1 MDKVVQQITLDV
13 AGRNLY
19 KYVYAKQGDSGS
31 RFVKATILADGKVM
45 QIGSGMTAKFR
56 AEKPDGKAILNPATV
71 NDDGTVTV
79 ELTKQTLA
87 ADGVVDADIVI
98 SSASGE
104 ELSTVSFKIEVEK
117 APFGSLADSKNEMLV
132 LQKLIEDSEDALEKL
147 GNVKDGKDGVSPTVS
162 TAATIGGTKV
172 TITDAN
178 GSHEFVVK
186 DGANGSDG
194 DPATDAQVSA
204 AVNSYLDAHPEAT
217 TTLQDGAVTPDKTS
231 FIRKVSHNI
240 LNWNDTDVQ
249 DGYFLYDSKSAK
261 TTGGGT
267 AAYSVSGY
275 IAVIAGAQYC
285 LNYVR
290 TVRWLDAS
298 KSWVANSAP
307 NDVDRFIAVAPENA
321 AYMRIDVRSTSK
333 EKAYIYENIG
343 VDCNYS
349 AYASDYELTPKDK
362 KYAAMLGRAVELTVK
377 GKNSIV
383 TENIPDSSLRWGE
396 ISNISE
402 FHWNIIDPLKC
413 KFNIDID
420 KATGE
425 EKKAYSSNL
434 YYMTSDYTVVES
446 GETLL
451 GGNYGV
457 YAYDSDKQYLSK
469 LSWNAGKWTIP
480 ENVRYIRVTSS
491 GYLTAQDSAKIILLR
506 NEYGKTFKYTDDYS
520 YSNTFPMFSTDD
532 SLNGFKG
539 YLGIRRRCNQKISVI
554 GDSFTAPSTWVNIMC
569 ENLLAYK
576 LANHAVSGGAFS
588 DYDGVPKTAY
598 EQAQE
603 MVANGETPDIIL
615 VTLGTNDCSN
625 DKEIGT
631 IVYSNDI
638 SSFDLMSFS
647 GGMQACINYLANNF
661 PTAKLYVGWT
671 PMGGL
676 YSTAHNPEP
685 YITRMK
691 EICMIYGIQYI
702 ETRTCGVSPLIT
714 AHAECFEA
722 GVAGGHPTNA
732 GQQRIG
738 DYMARLMECTP

>member
-1 MDKVVQQITLDV
+1 MPDLGTERSDLMAFSKTTFVDNQTVIHADTLNAIQDELIRVAGLLGKDIQSAAINDSGHLILTLTDDTTLDAGV
-13 AGRNLY
+13 AKG
-19 KYVYAKQGDSGS
+19 AQGPAGHSPIVTANKSG
-31 RFVKATILADGKVM
+31 KITTISVDG
-45 QIGSGMTAKFR
+45 TA
-56 AEKPDGKAILNPATV
+56 IATV
-71 NDDGTVTV
+71 
-79 ELTKQTLA
+79 
-87 ADGVVDADIVI
+87 
-98 SSASGE
+98 
-104 ELSTVSFKIEVEK
+104 
-117 APFGSLADSKNEMLV
+117 M
-132 LQKLIEDSEDALEKL
+132 
-147 GNVKDGKDGVSPTVS
+147 
-162 TAATIGGTKV
+162 
-172 TITDAN
+172 
-178 GSHEFVVK
+178 
-186 DGANGSDG
+186 DGADG

-231 FIRKVSHNI
+231 FIRKVLHNI

-249 DGYFLYDSKSAK
+249 DGYHFYSDKNAAI
-261 TTGGGT
+261 TGGGT

-275 IAVIAGAQYC
+275 IPVTVETQYC
-285 LNYVR
+285 LRYVR
-290 TVRWLDAS
+290 QVRWLDAS
-298 KSWVANSAP
+298 KSWVASSRP
-307 NDVDRFIAVAPENA
+307 DDVAKFMVVAPENA
-321 AYMRIDVRSTSK
+321 AYMRIDVRSTTK
-333 EKAYIYENIG
+333 EKAYIYEYVGI
-343 VDCNYS
+343 DYDYS
-349 AYASDYELTPKDK
+349 AYASEYEITPKDS
-362 KYAAMLGRAVELTVK
+362 KYTAMLGRAVEETLN
-377 GKNSIV
+377 GESSLIID
-383 TENIPDSSLRWGE
+383 NIPDSSLRWGK
-396 ISNISE
+396 IRSISE
-402 FHWNIIDPLKC
+402 FHWNIIDPEKC
-413 KFNIDID
+413 RFNITINNT
-420 KATGE
+420 TGAE
-425 EKKAYSSNL
+425 NDYGSNTLYSL
-434 YYMTSDYTVVES
+434 TSDYTAVEP
-446 GETLL
+446 GEILL
-451 GGNYGV
+451 GENYGV
-457 YAYDSDKQYLSK
+457 YAYDSDKQYLSH
-469 LSWNAGKWTIP
+469 LSWSSGKWTVP
-480 ENVRYIRVTSS
+480 ENARYIRVSAK

-506 NEYGKTFKYTDDYS
+506 NKYGKTFGYTDDYS

-569 ENLLAYK
+569 EDLLAYK
-576 LANHAVSGGAFS
+576 LANHAISGGAFS

-638 SSFDLMSFS
+638 SSFDLASFS

-676 YSTAHNPEP
+676 YSTAHNPDP

-691 EICMIYGIQYI
+691 EICMMYGIQYI

>member
-1 MDKVVQQITLDV
+1 MAFSKTTFVDNQTVIDAATMNAIQDELIRVAGLLGKDIQSAVINDSGHLILTLTDGTTLDAGV
-13 AGRNLY
+13 AKGARGPAGHSPIVTAN
-19 KYVYAKQGDSGS
+19 KSG
-31 RFVKATILADGKVM
+31 KITTISVDG
-45 QIGSGMTAKFR
+45 TA
-56 AEKPDGKAILNPATV
+56 IATV
-71 NDDGTVTV
+71 
-79 ELTKQTLA
+79 
-87 ADGVVDADIVI
+87 
-98 SSASGE
+98 
-104 ELSTVSFKIEVEK
+104 
-117 APFGSLADSKNEMLV
+117 M
-132 LQKLIEDSEDALEKL
+132 
-147 GNVKDGKDGVSPTVS
+147 
-162 TAATIGGTKV
+162 
-172 TITDAN
+172 
-178 GSHEFVVK
+178 
-186 DGANGSDG
+186 DGADG

-231 FIRKVSHNI
+231 FIRKVLHNI

-249 DGYFLYDSKSAK
+249 DGYYFYNDKNAAI
-261 TTGGGT
+261 TGGGT
-267 AAYSVSGY
+267 AVYSVSGY
-275 IAVIAGAQYC
+275 IPVTVETQYC
-285 LNYVR
+285 LRYVR
-290 TVRWLDAS
+290 QVRWLDAS
-298 KSWVANSAP
+298 KSWVASSRP
-307 NDVDRFIAVAPENA
+307 NGVAKFMVVAPENA
-321 AYMRIDVRSTSK
+321 AYMRIDVNSTTK
-333 EKAYIYENIG
+333 EKAYIYEYVGI
-343 VDCNYS
+343 DYDYS
-349 AYASDYELTPKDK
+349 AYASEYEITPKDS
-362 KYAAMLGRAVELTVK
+362 KYTAMLGRAVEETLN
-377 GKNSIV
+377 GESSLIID
-383 TENIPDSSLRWGE
+383 NIPDSSLRWGK
-396 ISNISE
+396 IRSISE
-402 FHWNIIDPLKC
+402 FHWNIIDPEKC
-413 KFNIDID
+413 RFNITINNT
-420 KATGE
+420 TGAE
-425 EKKAYSSNL
+425 NDYGSNTLYSL
-434 YYMTSDYTVVES
+434 TSDYTAVEP
-446 GETLL
+446 GEILL
-451 GGNYGV
+451 GVNYGV
-457 YAYDSDKQYLSK
+457 YAYDSDKQYLSQ
-469 LSWNAGKWTIP
+469 LSWSSGKWTVP
-480 ENVRYIRVTSS
+480 ENARYIRVSVK

-506 NEYGKTFKYTDDYS
+506 NKYGKTFGYTDDYS

-554 GDSFTAPSTWVNIMC
+554 EDSFTAPSTWVNIMC
-569 ENLLAYK
+569 EDLLAYK

-638 SSFDLMSFS
+638 SSFDLASFS

-676 YSTAHNPEP
+676 YSTAHNPDP

-691 EICMIYGIQYI
+691 EICMMYGIQYI